1 MLCPLNPQLPSPH
14 SSVPREKGSP
24 SGWGHH
30 LERCHGKRGREDK
43 IATLERKNPLQRNGC
58 GHSVK
63 GSRRPEPSKGGSPL
77 PPWQPWWLCLGPTSF
92 PSLKVAEQGDQKALP
107 AGQEGG
113 WRLVCANPGPEVFRG
128 TWGTSRRG
136 RQSCTADELISRHP
150 HPPTRRKAGG
160 PGSVATE
167 AAEKRLSLSFLPF
180 GTSISLS
187 RRFSCSDTSHGS

>member
-1 MLCPLNPQLPSPH
+1 MLCPLNPQPPSPH

-24 SGWGHH
+24 SGWGYH

-77 PPWQPWWLCLGPTSF
+77 PPWQPRWLCLGPTSF

-113 WRLVCANPGPEVFRG
+113 WRLVCANPGLRSSE
-128 TWGTSRRG
+128 
-136 RQSCTADELISRHP
+136 
-150 HPPTRRKAGG
+150 G
-160 PGSVATE
+160 PGELQGGEGKAVLQTSSLAGTPTPPRGGRR
-167 AAEKRLSLSFLPF
+167 AAQGAWRQRRQRKGCHCPFFLLVQASP
-180 GTSISLS
+180 
-187 RRFSCSDTSHGS
+187 